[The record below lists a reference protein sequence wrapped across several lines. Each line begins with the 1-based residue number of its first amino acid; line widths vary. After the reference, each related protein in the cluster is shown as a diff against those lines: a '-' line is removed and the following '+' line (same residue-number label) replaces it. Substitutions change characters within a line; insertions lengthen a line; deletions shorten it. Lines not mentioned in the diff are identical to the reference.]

1 MDITPTSDK
10 IGDDFDHILER
21 RFMHIFDV
29 FSEGL
34 FHMDEQGVMVFY
46 NHQFYEQFG
55 INTGVIELEAWLE
68 IVHPLDRA
76 RLSSKVDEHLE
87 SVDSRVTTEY
97 RVRKPN
103 GQYVW
108 IEGTAVTRHS
118 EHGSFMVGSHK
129 DISERKL
136 MESYIHQVAFH
147 DNASGMANRSRLLL
161 DIDEFSRATTLPY
174 SLIYIQI
181 EEIKSYLSHYGTE
194 ILNHVVHSMLTAV
207 SHLPGQV
214 SKLYRVSDDDFAIMI
229 EGNFTD
235 RQLTN
240 ICEKIKTRY
249 HDAVMEQG
257 QLLGCGISMGI
268 YPKLNAVFSAEE
280 ILRKAT
286 RTSQFASKKKASRI
300 AVYSATTQQ
309 VVDRFFY
316 IEQGLK
322 EAIESQSLTVKFQ
335 PIICANSLEV
345 ASFESLV
352 RWRSEEFGEIYPDE
366 FIPVAENKGL
376 IVDLGYFVL
385 RKACKFIRDYNQRH
399 QRNTRVNVNV
409 SVLQLLNSNFPSRVH
424 EIVSEYQIAPKNLVI
439 ELTETLI
446 LDNNLLAIEQLKQ
459 LAELGFNLSLDDF
472 GSGYSSLNT
481 FFDLPMSQ
489 IKIDKSMAWRTVTNS
504 DSKQYLAFL
513 IKLCQKNKIDVV
525 IEGIETPEMYKVF
538 RKMGATYLQG
548 YWFSKPLSI
557 ASASRYTL
565 APMSDS

>member
-1 MDITPTSDK
+1 MDITPNPDK
-10 IGDDFDHILER
+10 ISDDFDHILER

-34 FHMDEQGVMVFY
+34 FHMDEQGIMVFY

-55 INTGVIELEAWLE
+55 ITTGVIELDAWLE
-68 IVHPLDRA
+68 IVHPLDRV
-76 RLSSKVDEHLE
+76 RLSSKVDEHLG

-118 EHGSFMVGSHK
+118 KHGSFMVGSHK

-161 DIDEFSRATTLPY
+161 DVEEFSRSTTLPY

-181 EEIKSYLSHYGTE
+181 EEIKSYLSHYGAE

-240 ICEKIKTRY
+240 ICEKIKARY

-268 YPKLNAVFSAEE
+268 YPKLNAIFSAEE

-286 RTSQFASKKKASRI
+286 RTSQFASKKKANRI

-335 PIICANSLEV
+335 PIVCANSLEV

-352 RWRSEEFGEIYPDE
+352 RWRSAEFGEIYPDE

-385 RKACKFIRDYNQRH
+385 RKACEFIRDYNQRH

-409 SVLQLLNSNFPSRVH
+409 SVLQLLNSSFPSRVS
-424 EIVSEYQIAPKNLVI
+424 EIVSEYQLAPKNLVI

-565 APMSDS
+565 APMSDN